1 LKRKALKN
9 AGNSALV
16 LSRTR
21 KELLDRVFTDY
32 YELEGKTI
40 FKEKELRF
48 IFETLKDN
56 LRMKSIT
63 FMKFIDFLRNTGYI
77 TDVKRISVDN
87 SSRKLYFSKFFDP
100 NSSFR
105 NSLELAKTLYDNG
118 YISHYTAAYLHGLTE
133 QIPKTIYVRVEYP
146 TYSDNDGEVKLT
158 QERIDIAFSKP
169 YKIPTK
175 FSVKNFLGFRIKKI
189 FTKKSQKVGVSK
201 ISIDDKSNLEVK
213 ITSIERTLIDIAVRP
228 EYSGGISEVCK
239 IYRNAV
245 KMGVVNIHKVVNLIK
260 RLNFVYPYHQTI
272 GFLLELSGAD
282 SAELNYIRENFPIR
296 YNFYLIHGMNKIDQ
310 EDQEDIVF
318 VRDWKIYVPKS
329 VLGERI

>member
-1 LKRKALKN
+1 MKEKALEN
-9 AGNSALV
+9 TCNSTLV

-48 IFETLKDN
+48 IFETLRDD
-56 LRMKSIT
+56 LRMKSIA
-63 FMKFIDFLRNTGYI
+63 FRKFVNFLQNTGYI
-77 TDVKRISVDN
+77 TDVKRITVDN

-100 NSSFR
+100 NNGFR
-105 NSLELAKTLYDNG
+105 NSLELAKTLYDDG

-146 TYSDNDGEVKLT
+146 TYSNNSSEVKLT

-169 YKIPTK
+169 YKISNK
-175 FSVKNFLGFRIKKI
+175 FSVKNFLGFRIKKV
-189 FTKKSQKVGVSK
+189 FTKKSRKVGVSK
-201 ISIDDKSNLEVK
+201 ISIDDKSNLEIK

-245 KMGVVNIHKVVNLIK
+245 KMGVIDIHKIVNLIK

-272 GFLLELSGAD
+272 GFLLELSGVN
-282 SAELNYIRENFPIR
+282 SAELNYIRRNFPIR
-296 YNFYLIHGMNKIDQ
+296 YDFYLMHGMNKT
-310 EDQEDIVF
+310 EQEDIVF
-318 VRDWKIYVPKS
+318 VQDWRIYVPKS
-329 VLGERI
+329 VLSERI